1 MCLTDGPLKTKKQKT
16 LLFLCNMLTSQD
28 FHDLL
33 TLNINTVKKKK
44 KREKTFRREVF
55 FCVHSMFLF
64 YCTFCCCMYLGV
76 FAEP

>member
-55 FCVHSMFLF
+55 FLCAQYVPFLL
-64 YCTFCCCMYLGV
+64 YVLLLYVSGGV
-76 FAEP
+76 C